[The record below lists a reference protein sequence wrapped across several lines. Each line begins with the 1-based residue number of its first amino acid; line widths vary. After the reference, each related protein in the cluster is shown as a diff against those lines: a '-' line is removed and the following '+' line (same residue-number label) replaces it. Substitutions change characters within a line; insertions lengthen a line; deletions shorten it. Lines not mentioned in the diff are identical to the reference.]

1 METNNTT
8 TAKKMNP
15 KREALIIASE
25 QARKIR
31 ENLKKSATT
40 IEGALYWEGRTIN
53 FILLNYVYDREG
65 VTEYKTFNEWK
76 DEGATIRKGAKATV
90 VWGQPRKGTPSLK
103 EEELANLT
111 EAERLAKQYEFFPLA
126 FLFSNLDVVRPNQRT
141 ETEEADEADIPEPT
155 ICATIEIDSSFLD

>member
-1 METNNTT
+1 METNNTPT
-8 TAKKMNP
+8 TKKMNP

-76 DEGATIRKGAKATV
+76 EEGA
-90 VWGQPRKGTPSLK
+90 
-103 EEELANLT
+103 
-111 EAERLAKQYEFFPLA
+111 
-126 FLFSNLDVVRPNQRT
+126 
-141 ETEEADEADIPEPT
+141 
-155 ICATIEIDSSFLD
+155 